1 MFHNNDNGLKAKDK
15 LLALKVIIDS
25 NETKFA
31 LFERGPNNLIT
42 YDYPSITI
50 TIINLNGIC

>member
-1 MFHNNDNGLKAKDK
+1 MFHNNDSGLKAKDK

-42 YDYPSITI
+42 YDCPSITI